1 MIKLLTR
8 WLIIALALFIAAW
21 LLPGITVEGDGW
33 VVYAIMALILGLV
46 NALVRPFLKLLT
58 CPLILLTLGLFT
70 LVINAITFLLATEI
84 AQALGVAFCV
94 DGFWW
99 ALLGA
104 LIVSIVT
111 TGLSMVLKEEEEEES

>member
-1 MIKLLTR
+1 MVKLLTR

-84 AQALGVAFCV
+84 AQVLGVAFYV

>member
-84 AQALGVAFCV
+84 AQALGVAFYV